1 MAGARA
7 RRKTQG
13 AHGARWRPTG
23 ARTPNTIDGAS
34 PGWNDWLVP
43 RRRKLKTAQ
52 PPASSPDEGV
62 RIERKTIELR
72 QPGTAKPAPLRL
84 PSGVS
89 ATELATRALHRRAA
103 EARVDVSKFYEFV
116 IRHETTKQPLEP
128 APHQRLM
135 FAFVMEHAWCVLRQ
149 PIGTG
154 KTFGMAAVGLWL
166 MGQDVTHRGA
176 IVSKAQGQA
185 TKVVRMVT
193 DYILDPTLSA
203 PLSLVFPWLKRSK
216 RPGEAWTQTAITI
229 DRPAGIRDPSLAATG
244 LDGQIQGSRL
254 SWVLGDDILDADN
267 TLTAAGREQTHSR
280 FDNRILS
287 RLDPTGS
294 RAVVTNTPWN
304 LEDLT
309 YKLEAV
315 GWPTMSMDIYGF
327 IWFSENVD
335 RKWIMSTGLL
345 RPSKKRPGTWRLVEH
360 DPDEEELTPLWPA
373 RYSAETIKSIRA
385 TRLPHE
391 FARLFLCQP
400 FDEAALRCQRAWI
413 DAAKREGRG
422 KLHELGKVQDGNPV
436 YCGVDIAVG
445 TKERHDQTSLF
456 TFQLLDDG
464 RRQIVEVDSGRW
476 SGPTIADKVIEKHE
490 RFGAIIAV
498 EGNTAQDFIRQF
510 AVAKC
515 PNLRVRAHTTTKV
528 NKHNIDFGVESIFT
542 ELQAG
547 KWVIP
552 CDDNL
557 NTNPEI
563 ETWAEECLYYQ
574 PPPAHT
580 GDRLMASW
588 IAREASRRGGGGRD
602 PKPYAG
608 GRLSSWAGG
617 GF

>member
-1 MAGARA
+1 MPR
-7 RRKTQG
+7 RRKTQ
-13 AHGARWRPTG
+13 P
-23 ARTPNTIDGAS
+23 
-34 PGWNDWLVP
+34 
-43 RRRKLKTAQ
+43 
-52 PPASSPDEGV
+52 SSESSNEIK
-62 RIERKTIELR
+62 IERKTIELR
-72 QPGTAKPAPLRL
+72 KPGQAIPASLHLPGGVTAA
-84 PSGVS
+84 
-89 ATELATRALHRRAA
+89 ELATRALHRRAA
-103 EARVDVSKFYEFV
+103 DARTDMAKFYEFV
-116 IRHETTKQPLEP
+116 IRHETTKLPLAP
-128 APHQRLM
+128 APHQQVM
-135 FAFVMEHAWCVLRQ
+135 FSFVLEHPWCVVRQ

-203 PLSLVFPWLKRSK
+203 PLSLVYPWLKRTK
-216 RPGEAWTQTAITI
+216 RSGEAWTQTAITI

-267 TLTAAGREQTHSR
+267 TLTAAGREQVHSR

-309 YKLEAV
+309 YRLEEV
-315 GWPTMSMDIYGF
+315 GWPTMSMDIYGNV
-327 IWFSENVD
+327 WFSENVD
-335 RKWIMSTGLL
+335 RQWILSNGLL
-345 RPSKKRPGTWRLVEH
+345 RPSTKRRNSWRLVEH
-360 DPDEEELTPLWPA
+360 DPDSEEETPLWPA
-373 RYSAETIKSIRA
+373 RYSADTIRSIRA

-400 FDEAALRCQRAWI
+400 FDEAALRCQRSWI
-413 DAAKREGRG
+413 EAAKREGRG
-422 KLHELGKVQDGNPV
+422 KLHELGRVQDGNPV

-445 TKERHDQTSLF
+445 TSEKHDQTCLF
-456 TFQLLDDG
+456 TFQLLEDG
-464 RRQIVEVDSGRW
+464 RRQVVDVDTGRW
-476 SGPTIADKVIEKHE
+476 SGPTIADKVIEKHK

-510 AVAKC
+510 AVTKC
-515 PNLRVRAHTTTKV
+515 PGLRVRSHTTTKV

-542 ELQAG
+542 EFQSG

-552 CDDNL
+552 CDDTL
-557 NTNPEI
+557 RTDPEI
-563 ETWAEECLYYQ
+563 EEWTEECLYYQ

-580 GDRLMASW
+580 KDRLMASW

-602 PKPYAG
+602 PKPYSG
-608 GRLSSWAGG
+608 GQLVSWHGG